1 MYEIEKSN
9 DIPSTK
15 SLSKLGVSAVG
26 CIATGIF
33 LLVLK
38 LPLVGIIAG
47 IIVLLFGIGNIAS
60 KDRTDKKAGLLI
72 SAAGALTILSVTNIP
87 LIAPVSGVLLTVG
100 AVGLLAL
107 GVVNAVRFFRGL
119 KKRS

>member
-26 CIATGIF
+26 CVAAGIF

-47 IIVLLFGIGNIAS
+47 VFAVLFGIGNIMS
-60 KDRTDKKAGLLI
+60 KDPSDKRAGILI

-87 LIAPVSGVLLTVG
+87 HIAPVSGVLLTVG

-107 GVVNAVRFFRGL
+107 GVINAVKFFRGL